1 MIMTMCLYR
10 TGTMAGKGSELGKTF
25 EEIKQIYDGVHK
37 KTVCGYVLIRV
48 MSMMPD
54 MTWSVIMTVFLQNL
68 MK

>member
-1 MIMTMCLYR
+1 MNDDVYIALE
-10 TGTMAGKGSELGKTF
+10 TMAGKGSELGKTF